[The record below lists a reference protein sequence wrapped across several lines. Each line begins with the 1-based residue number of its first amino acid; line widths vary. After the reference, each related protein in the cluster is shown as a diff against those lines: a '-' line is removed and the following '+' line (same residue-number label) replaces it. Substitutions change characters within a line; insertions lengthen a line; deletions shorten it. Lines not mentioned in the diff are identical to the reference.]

1 MCWLKCPV
9 CGETREYD
17 SDDMNPSGWDR
28 CEEMSFECKA
38 CGRELDLAIDYQFEF
53 FDNLDIDPRTEEA
66 VDVMRYSIQE
76 AKDLYHRQNAPKRPS
91 LGGGTGFSLSPPGKF
106 SLSPPSGFSLASKR
120 RKR

>member
-17 SDDMNPSGWDR
+17 SDDMEPRGWDS
-28 CEEMSFECKA
+28 CEEMGFVCKA
-38 CGRELDLAIDYQFEF
+38 CGRELDLSIDYEFVYFE
-53 FDNLDIDPRTEEA
+53 NLDIDPETEDI
-66 VDVMRYSIQE
+66 VDVMRYTVPE
-76 AKDLYHRQNAPKRPS
+76 AKALYDRQNAPRRPS
-91 LGGGTGFSLSPPGKF
+91 LGGGTGFSLAPPGKF